1 MFLPRIS
8 PQRSRHPTTCT
19 EHQLITPPSRTSLSG
34 PHHERVAGPRCT
46 VVASCSIGGCDPS
59 SVTTA
64 SLLCCAVHVCVC
76 CLSRVSRKIRTW
88 IFGNMVKW
96 SRCPILDL
104 LAGVPASQSSCLL
117 FFPTF
122 FSNLFL
128 HDVHVTQT
136 PQTTDRTRAVQ
147 GACYNQLATTLYT
160 PAVYQQSRKQTP
172 HACGSLSRAVLLLWL
187 PI

>member
-64 SLLCCAVHVCVC
+64 FLLRCAVHVCVRRREKYEFGS
-76 CLSRVSRKIRTW
+76 LALWSKGHDARFW
-88 IFGNMVKW
+88 IWWREFEPRRITYLKTKRY
-96 SRCPILDL
+96 S
-104 LAGVPASQSSCLL
+104 
-117 FFPTF
+117 
-122 FSNLFL
+122 
-128 HDVHVTQT
+128 
-136 PQTTDRTRAVQ
+136 
-147 GACYNQLATTLYT
+147 TTLWLFYLPDFYFANQRSRQCNSST
-160 PAVYQQSRKQTP
+160 YGQNNILYLVVLVCIQNMIRIVLVYGTRCTSYVHIIRYRSR
-172 HACGSLSRAVLLLWL
+172 
-187 PI
+187 I